1 MVAVQKLTEKRNE
14 TITVTKENLEEIN
27 SQENYQMMAQLK
39 TGYDSHALKL
49 IIGFLG
55 NVFGL
60 FIVCLA
66 SQLIINKNNE
76 FLVACYVTDWYEW
89 TAKNRLYLLMIMVRA
104 LKPFG
109 WIAGPGIPTD
119 LNTVTF
125 VVKTGMS
132 YITAMMSLYYRS
144 N

>member
-1 MVAVQKLTEKRNE
+1 
-14 TITVTKENLEEIN
+14 
-27 SQENYQMMAQLK
+27 MAQLK